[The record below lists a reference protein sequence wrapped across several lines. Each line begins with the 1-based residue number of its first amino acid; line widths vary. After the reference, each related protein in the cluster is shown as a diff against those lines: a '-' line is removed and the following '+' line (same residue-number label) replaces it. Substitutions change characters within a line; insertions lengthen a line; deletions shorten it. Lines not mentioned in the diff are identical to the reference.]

1 MLDKDDIIYQMTK
14 CNSSSRHIGYRKQT
28 DTVLKT
34 QLHAVIALLRW
45 MRLGT
50 KYVTIYLHCSYR
62 AKRKQFYKAQNG
74 KLYTLVT

>member
-1 MLDKDDIIYQMTK
+1 MTK

-34 QLHAVIALLRW
+34 QLHALIALLQW

-50 KYVTIYLHCSYR
+50 KYVTIYLHCEEKTILQST
-62 AKRKQFYKAQNG
+62 NG
-74 KLYTLVT
+74 KLYTLVTCM